1 VLATQLMMK
10 ESLMPSG
17 GQRPAFGRIDPVV
30 WVPVAAIL
38 IVAMLF
44 LFGGFP
50 PVGIGMLVLAALLVL
65 VDARINRPSAASARR
80 PQGRGPQGRRSRDIR

>member
-1 VLATQLMMK
+1 
-10 ESLMPSG
+10 MPSG

-30 WVPVAAIL
+30 WIPVAAIL

-50 PVGIGMLVLAALLVL
+50 PVGIGMVVLAVLLVL
-65 VDARINRPSAASARR
+65 IDARIHRPRGGADRQPVRSRPQRRPS
-80 PQGRGPQGRRSRDIR
+80 PQGRQRRDIR